1 MVAAERMEKGEA
13 LVCQGYQVCPALL
26 DLKENLDLW
35 GPLDR
40 WWSGPLEQKARREPQ
55 ETLLEPC
62 WVSREPRVTE
72 DCLDH
77 GVKRVK
83 LAMQE
88 SLATLGKTV
97 KKGLQDSK
105 VSRASQALGFR
116 APLAQ
121 VVLQV

>member
-1 MVAAERMEKGEA
+1 MCRGH
-13 LVCQGYQVCPALL
+13 QVCPALL
-26 DLKENLDLW
+26 DLKENLGLW
-35 GPLDR
+35 GLLDR
-40 WWSGPLEQKARREPQ
+40 WWSGPLEQKARREPR

-62 WVSREPRVTE
+62 WVSREPKVTE

-83 LAMQE
+83 LAVQE
-88 SLATLGKTV
+88 DLGTLGKMV

-105 VSRASQALGFR
+105 VLRVSQALGFR

>member
-1 MVAAERMEKGEA
+1 MVAVERMERGEV
-13 LVCQGYQVCPALL
+13 LESQGHQVCQVLL
-26 DLKENLDLW
+26 DLKENLGLW

-40 WWSGPLEQKARREPQ
+40 SWSGPLEQKARREPQ
-55 ETLLEPC
+55 ETWLEPC
-62 WVSREPRVTE
+62 WESREPKVTE
-72 DCLDH
+72 DCPGH

-83 LAMQE
+83 LAVQE
-88 SLATLGKTV
+88 SLGILEKTV

-105 VSRASQALGFR
+105 VSRVSQALGSR